1 MEFKEESI
9 QNSNKYLA
17 MESSRLEEYCKK
29 VMSILT
35 KLLKQNWPVIIHK
48 IRFDGFCSFKALR
61 D

>member
-35 KLLKQNWPVIIHK
+35 KLLKPNWPVIIHK
-48 IRFDGFCSFKALR
+48 IPFNVFFAHSQL
-61 D
+61 